1 METSLTAEQRYATEQ
16 RLLWQSA
23 GLMGLIA
30 IAATWFGLL
39 TNSHAILIDGIFS
52 FVAVIIKILMI
63 MTSRLTTRE
72 SSKKFQ
78 FGYWQFEPL
87 VLAAEGGFT
96 LIIVV
101 YAFLNGMISLFSGGN
116 AMNFGLAI
124 IYALTFT
131 FANMGYYLYVHRVNR
146 KLKSSLIHFDNM
158 SWLVDACF
166 AASLFISFG
175 LAYLL
180 ERTQYAHYGVYV
192 DPVILII
199 LSLTMMP
206 VALNILGPAVRQV
219 LGMAP
224 EGLHEKVHEVMD
236 DFMVRYR
243 FKDYVSS
250 VQRYGKIAFI
260 DIDILIPKNYPIQ
273 DVRDLDR
280 IRDEIDKSLG
290 GKSVRKWLT
299 ITFTTSR
306 RWMAQDYELLE
317 EEDE

>member
-30 IAATWFGLL
+30 VAATWFGLL
-39 TNSHAILIDGIFS
+39 TKSHAILIDGIFS

-250 VQRYGKIAFI
+250 VQRYGKISFI
-260 DIDILIPKNYPIQ
+260 DIDILIPKSYPIQ
-273 DVRDLDR
+273 EVGDLDR
-280 IRDEIDKSLG
+280 IRDEIDKALG

>member
-116 AMNFGLAI
+116 AMNFGLAV

-180 ERTQYAHYGVYV
+180 EQTSYAHYGVYV
-192 DPVILII
+192 DPVILVI
-199 LSLTMMP
+199 LSLTMLP

-273 DVRDLDR
+273 EVGDLDR
-280 IRDEIDKSLG
+280 IRDEIDKALG

>member
-30 IAATWFGLL
+30 VAATWFGLL

-146 KLKSSLIHFDNM
+146 KLKSRLIHFDNM

-180 ERTQYAHYGVYV
+180 ERTQYAHYGVFV

-260 DIDILIPKNYPIQ
+260 DIDILIPKSYPIQ
-273 DVRDLDR
+273 EVGDLDR
-280 IRDEIDKSLG
+280 IRDEIDKALG

>member
-180 ERTQYAHYGVYV
+180 ERTQYAHYGVFV

-260 DIDILIPKNYPIQ
+260 DIDILIPKSYPIQ
-273 DVRDLDR
+273 EVGDLDR
-280 IRDEIDKSLG
+280 IRDEIDKALG

>member
-30 IAATWFGLL
+30 VAATWFGLL

-180 ERTQYAHYGVYV
+180 ERTQYAHYGVFV

-260 DIDILIPKNYPIQ
+260 DIDILIPKSYPIQ
-273 DVRDLDR
+273 EVGDLDR
-280 IRDEIDKSLG
+280 IRDEIDKALG
-290 GKSVRKWLT
+290 GNSVRKWLT
-299 ITFTTSR
+299 ITFTTRR

>member
-1 METSLTAEQRYATEQ
+1 METGLTAEQRYATEQ

-30 IAATWFGLL
+30 VAATWFGLL

-52 FVAVIIKILMI
+52 FVAVIIKMLMI

-116 AMNFGLAI
+116 AMNFGLAV

-180 ERTQYAHYGVYV
+180 EQTSYAHYGVYV
-192 DPVILII
+192 DPVILVI
-199 LSLTMMP
+199 LSLTMLP

-273 DVRDLDR
+273 EVGDLDR
-280 IRDEIDKSLG
+280 IRDEIDKALG

>member
-30 IAATWFGLL
+30 VAATWFGLL

-52 FVAVIIKILMI
+52 FVAVIIKMLMI

-180 ERTQYAHYGVYV
+180 ERTQYAHYGVFV

-206 VALNILGPAVRQV
+206 VALNILGPAVSQV

-260 DIDILIPKNYPIQ
+260 DIDILIPKSYPIQ
-273 DVRDLDR
+273 EVGDLDR
-280 IRDEIDKSLG
+280 IRDEIDKALG

>member
-30 IAATWFGLL
+30 VAATWFGLL

-180 ERTQYAHYGVYV
+180 ERTQYVHYGVFV

-260 DIDILIPKNYPIQ
+260 DIDILIPKSYPIQ
-273 DVRDLDR
+273 EVGDLDR
-280 IRDEIDKSLG
+280 IRDEIDKALG

>member
-30 IAATWFGLL
+30 VAATWFGLL

-180 ERTQYAHYGVYV
+180 ERTQYAHYGVFV

-206 VALNILGPAVRQV
+206 VALNILGPAVSQV

-250 VQRYGKIAFI
+250 VQRYGKISFI
-260 DIDILIPKNYPIQ
+260 DIDILIPKSYPIQ
-273 DVRDLDR
+273 EVGDLDR
-280 IRDEIDKSLG
+280 IRDEIDKALG

>member
-273 DVRDLDR
+273 DVGDLDR

>member
-30 IAATWFGLL
+30 VAATWFGLL

-116 AMNFGLAI
+116 EMNFGLAI

-158 SWLVDACF
+158 SWLVDACL

-180 ERTQYAHYGVYV
+180 EQTSYAHYGVYV

-199 LSLTMMP
+199 LSLTMLP

-250 VQRYGKIAFI
+250 VQRYGKIVFI

-273 DVRDLDR
+273 EVGDLDR
-280 IRDEIDKSLG
+280 IRDEIDKALG

>member
-30 IAATWFGLL
+30 VAATWFGLL

-101 YAFLNGMISLFSGGN
+101 YAFLNGMISLFSVGN
-116 AMNFGLAI
+116 EMNFGLAI

-180 ERTQYAHYGVYV
+180 EQTSYAHYGVYV

-199 LSLTMMP
+199 LSLTMLP

-250 VQRYGKIAFI
+250 VQRYGKIVFI

-273 DVRDLDR
+273 EVGDLDR
-280 IRDEIDKSLG
+280 IRDEIDKALG

>member
-236 DFMVRYR
+236 DFMARYR

-273 DVRDLDR
+273 DVGDLDR

-306 RWMAQDYELLE
+306 RWMAQDYELME

>member
-30 IAATWFGLL
+30 VAATWFGLL

-52 FVAVIIKILMI
+52 FVAVIIKMLMI

-116 AMNFGLAI
+116 AMNFGLAV

-131 FANMGYYLYVHRVNR
+131 FANMGYYLYVRRVNR

-180 ERTQYAHYGVYV
+180 EQTSYAHYGVYV

-199 LSLTMMP
+199 LSLTMLP

-273 DVRDLDR
+273 EVGDLDR
-280 IRDEIDKSLG
+280 IRDEIDKALG

>member
-236 DFMVRYR
+236 DFMARYR

-273 DVRDLDR
+273 DVGDLDR
-280 IRDEIDKSLG
+280 IRDEIDKALG

>member
-30 IAATWFGLL
+30 VAATWFGLL

-116 AMNFGLAI
+116 EMNFGLAI

-180 ERTQYAHYGVYV
+180 EQTSYAHYGVYV

-206 VALNILGPAVRQV
+206 VALNILGPAVSQV

-250 VQRYGKIAFI
+250 VQRYGKIVFI
-260 DIDILIPKNYPIQ
+260 DIDILIPKSYPIQ
-273 DVRDLDR
+273 EVGDLDR
-280 IRDEIDKSLG
+280 IRDEIDKALG

>member
-30 IAATWFGLL
+30 VAATWFGLL

-116 AMNFGLAI
+116 AMNFGLAV

-180 ERTQYAHYGVYV
+180 ERTQYAHYGVFV

-206 VALNILGPAVRQV
+206 VALNILGPAVSQV

-260 DIDILIPKNYPIQ
+260 DIDILIPKSYPIQ
-273 DVRDLDR
+273 EVGDLDR
-280 IRDEIDKSLG
+280 IRDEIDKALG